1 MGATRPLPP
10 NPPNNPPY
18 TKRMNTNAKENYPE
32 LEDELLIQRTLE
44 GKTRAFDELVRRHS
58 RKLNSMLIAMLNN
71 EADAYDVA
79 QASFLKAFHSLRYFK
94 GQSSFFTWLYS
105 IALNQAR
112 NFLRKRKRERDNSY
126 SLDNDEN
133 GDPLEKNADLCDTN
147 RAADPIRQAQIA
159 ELRKKLQ
166 HAISQ
171 LSPAHQEVINLCDIQ
186 GLSYPEISKIIN
198 ISEGTLRSR
207 LHYARQQ
214 LQGLLAEEKPH

>member
-1 MGATRPLPP
+1 M
-10 NPPNNPPY
+10 NN
-18 TKRMNTNAKENYPE
+18 NAKENYPN
-32 LEDELLIQRTLE
+32 LEDEELIRRTLN
-44 GKTRAFDELVRRHS
+44 GQTRAFDELVRRHS
-58 RKLNSMLIAMLNN
+58 RKLNAMLIAMLNN

-79 QASFLKAFHSLRYFK
+79 QTSFLKAFHSLRYFK
-94 GQSSFFTWLYS
+94 GQSSFYTWLYS

-133 GDPLEKNADLCDTN
+133 GDPLEKNADLSDTN
-147 RAADPIRQAQIA
+147 RAADPVRQANIA

-166 HAISQ
+166 RAISQ

-207 LHYARQQ
+207 LHYARRQ
-214 LQGLLAEEKPH
+214 LQGLLAEEKPY

>member
-1 MGATRPLPP
+1 M
-10 NPPNNPPY
+10 NN
-18 TKRMNTNAKENYPE
+18 NAKENYPE
-32 LEDELLIQRTLE
+32 LEDEELIRRTLD
-44 GKTRAFDELVRRHS
+44 GQTRAFDELVRRHS
-58 RKLNSMLIAMLNN
+58 RKLNAMLIAMLNN

-79 QASFLKAFHSLRYFK
+79 QTSFLKAFHSLRYFK
-94 GQSSFFTWLYS
+94 GQSSFYTWLYS

-133 GDPLEKNADLCDTN
+133 GDPLEKNADLSDTN
-147 RAADPIRQAQIA
+147 RAADPVRQANIA

-166 HAISQ
+166 RAICQ
-171 LSPAHQEVINLCDIQ
+171 LSPAHREVINLCDIQ

-207 LHYARQQ
+207 LHYARRQ
-214 LQGLLAEEKPH
+214 LQGLLAEEKPY

>member
-1 MGATRPLPP
+1 M
-10 NPPNNPPY
+10 NN
-18 TKRMNTNAKENYPE
+18 NVKEIFSE
-32 LEDELLIQRTLE
+32 MEDELLIQKTLE
-44 GKTRAFDELVRRHS
+44 GQTRAFDELVRRHS
-58 RKLNSMLIAMLNN
+58 RKLNAMLIAMLNN

-79 QASFLKAFHSLRYFK
+79 QTSFLKAFHSLRYFK
-94 GQSSFFTWLYS
+94 GQSSFYTWLYS

-133 GDPLEKNADLCDTN
+133 GDPLEKNADLSDTN
-147 RAADPIRQAQIA
+147 RASDPVRQANIA

-166 HAISQ
+166 RAISQ

-207 LHYARQQ
+207 LHYARRQ
-214 LQGLLAEEKPH
+214 LQGLLAEEKPF

>member
-1 MGATRPLPP
+1 M
-10 NPPNNPPY
+10 NN
-18 TKRMNTNAKENYPE
+18 NAKGNYPE
-32 LEDELLIQRTLE
+32 QEDEELIRRTLD
-44 GKTRAFDELVRRHS
+44 GQTRAFDELVRRHS
-58 RKLNSMLIAMLNN
+58 RKLNAMLIAMLNN

-79 QASFLKAFHSLRYFK
+79 QTSFLKAFHSLRYFK
-94 GQSSFFTWLYS
+94 GQSSFYTWLYS

-133 GDPLEKNADLCDTN
+133 GDPLEKNADLSDTN
-147 RAADPIRQAQIA
+147 RAADPVRQANIA

-166 HAISQ
+166 RAISQ
-171 LSPAHQEVINLCDIQ
+171 LSPAHREVINLCDIQ

-207 LHYARQQ
+207 LHYARRQ
-214 LQGLLAEEKPH
+214 LQGLLAEEKPY

>member
-1 MGATRPLPP
+1 M
-10 NPPNNPPY
+10 NN
-18 TKRMNTNAKENYPE
+18 NVKENFSE
-32 LEDELLIQRTLE
+32 MEDELLIQKTLE
-44 GKTRAFDELVRRHS
+44 GQTRAFDELVRRHS
-58 RKLNSMLIAMLNN
+58 RKLNAMLIAMLNN

-79 QASFLKAFHSLRYFK
+79 QTSFLKAFHSLRYFK
-94 GQSSFFTWLYS
+94 GQSSFYTWLYS

-133 GDPLEKNADLCDTN
+133 GDPLEKNADLSDTN
-147 RAADPIRQAQIA
+147 RASDPVRQANIA

-166 HAISQ
+166 RAISQ

-207 LHYARQQ
+207 LHYARRQ
-214 LQGLLAEEKPH
+214 LQGLLAEEKPF

>member
-1 MGATRPLPP
+1 M
-10 NPPNNPPY
+10 NN
-18 TKRMNTNAKENYPE
+18 NAKENYPE
-32 LEDELLIQRTLE
+32 LEDEELIRRTLD
-44 GKTRAFDELVRRHS
+44 GQTRAFDELVRRHS
-58 RKLNSMLIAMLNN
+58 RKLNAMLIAMLNN

-79 QASFLKAFHSLRYFK
+79 QTSFLKAFHSLRYFK
-94 GQSSFFTWLYS
+94 GQSSFYTWLYS

-133 GDPLEKNADLCDTN
+133 GDPLEKNADLSDTN
-147 RAADPIRQAQIA
+147 RAADPVRQANIA

-166 HAISQ
+166 RAISQ
-171 LSPAHQEVINLCDIQ
+171 LSPAHREVINLCDIQ

-207 LHYARQQ
+207 LHYARRQ
-214 LQGLLAEEKPH
+214 LQGLLAEEKPY

>member
-1 MGATRPLPP
+1 M
-10 NPPNNPPY
+10 NN
-18 TKRMNTNAKENYPE
+18 NAKENYPN
-32 LEDELLIQRTLE
+32 LEDEELIRRTLD

-58 RKLNSMLIAMLNN
+58 RKLNAMLIAMLNN

-79 QASFLKAFHSLRYFK
+79 QTSFLKAFHSLRYFK
-94 GQSSFFTWLYS
+94 GQSSFYTWLYS

-133 GDPLEKNADLCDTN
+133 GDPLEKNADLSDTN
-147 RAADPIRQAQIA
+147 RAADPVRQANIA
-159 ELRKKLQ
+159 ELRKKL
-166 HAISQ
+166 HRAISQ

-207 LHYARQQ
+207 LHYARRQ
-214 LQGLLAEEKPH
+214 LQGLLAEEKPY